1 MLNKYFPLN
10 EYHTPTNRKRI
21 IWDKL
26 SLGTSFYFNLKFM
39 HFLFKNRKY
48 ALNNQYD
55 TARWALSSFEIFEHL
70 ENCGAKFHIEG
81 FEHVDAVKN
90 EAVIFVSNHMSTL
103 ETMVFPCLVAPVKEV
118 TFVVKDTLT
127 TNKLFGPVMRARN
140 PIAVGRNDS
149 RQDLL
154 KVLTEGK
161 QKLSEGISIIIF
173 PQSTRTNDFDPAKF
187 NSLGVKLAQKS
198 KVRVVPMAIKTD
210 LWANGK
216 IIKDLGNIKRK
227 EPVHIKF
234 GEPLTINGSGKEEHQ
249 QIVDFIKEHLEEW
262 NTHN

>member
-1 MLNKYFPLN
+1 MLNKYFPVN
-10 EYHTPTNRKRI
+10 EYHTPKTQKRV

-39 HFLFKNRKY
+39 YFLYKNRKL

-55 TARWALSSFEIFEHL
+55 TERWALSSFEILKHL
-70 ENCGAKFHIEG
+70 EDCGAKFHIEG
-81 FEHVDAVKN
+81 FEHVDAVKD
-90 EAVIFVSNHMSTL
+90 EPVIFVSNHMSTL
-103 ETMVFPCLVAPVKEV
+103 ETMVFPCLVAPVKEA

-127 TNKLFGPVMRARN
+127 TSNVFGPVMRARN

-149 RQDLL
+149 RQDLI
-154 KVLTEGK
+154 KVLSDGK
-161 QKLSEGISIIIF
+161 QKLAEGTSIIIF
-173 PQSTRTNDFDPAKF
+173 PQSTRSNDFNPEKF

-216 IIKDLGNIKRK
+216 LIKDMGSIKRK
-227 EPVHIKF
+227 KPVHIKF
-234 GEPLTINGSGKEEHQ
+234 GTPLTINGSGKDEHQ
-249 QIVDFIKEHLEEW
+249 FIVDFIKKNLEEW
-262 NTHN
+262 NK